1 MFLVNPIIS
10 GLHERFTPGVRP
22 CHNPAARCHS
32 KPDQKL
38 EQGDKTMN
46 DPVAQTTSN
55 DDRNL
60 AMLAHLLGI
69 VSSFVGALII
79 WLIKKDQSAF
89 IDEQGKEALNFQ
101 ITIVIGF
108 VIAGALTFILIG
120 ALLMPLL
127 WIANLVFCILAAVA
141 TSKGE
146 HYKYPFAIRL
156 LK

>member
-1 MFLVNPIIS
+1 
-10 GLHERFTPGVRP
+10 
-22 CHNPAARCHS
+22 
-32 KPDQKL
+32 
-38 EQGDKTMN
+38 MN
-46 DPVAQTTSN
+46 DPVAQTPNN

-69 VSSFVGALII
+69 VSGFIGALII

-101 ITIVIGF
+101 ITMLIAF
-108 VIAGALTFILIG
+108 VVAGMLMVILIG

-127 WIANLVFCILAAVA
+127 FVANLVFCILAAVA
-141 TSKGE
+141 VSKGE
-146 HYKYPFAIRL
+146 HYRYPVALRL

>member
-1 MFLVNPIIS
+1 MS
-10 GLHERFTPGVRP
+10 
-22 CHNPAARCHS
+22 
-32 KPDQKL
+32 
-38 EQGDKTMN
+38 
-46 DPVAQTTSN
+46 DPVAQTPSN

-69 VSSFVGALII
+69 VSGFIGALII

-101 ITIVIGF
+101 ITMLIAF
-108 VIAGALTFILIG
+108 VVAGMLMVILIG

-127 WIANLVFCILAAVA
+127 FVANLVFCILAAVA
-141 TSKGE
+141 VSKGE
-146 HYKYPFAIRL
+146 HYRYPVALRL

>member
-1 MFLVNPIIS
+1 VPQSPSGIIRS
-10 GLHERFTPGVRP
+10 QQQP
-22 CHNPAARCHS
+22 
-32 KPDQKL
+32 
-38 EQGDKTMN
+38 EQGERTMN
-46 DPVAQTTSN
+46 DPVAQTPNN

-69 VSSFVGALII
+69 VSGFIGALII

-101 ITIVIGF
+101 ITMLIAF
-108 VIAGALTFILIG
+108 VVAGMLMVILIG

-127 WIANLVFCILAAVA
+127 FVANLVFCILAAVA
-141 TSKGE
+141 VSKGE
-146 HYKYPFAIRL
+146 HYRYPVAIRL

>member
-1 MFLVNPIIS
+1 
-10 GLHERFTPGVRP
+10 
-22 CHNPAARCHS
+22 
-32 KPDQKL
+32 
-38 EQGDKTMN
+38 MN
-46 DPVAQTTSN
+46 DPVAQTPSS

-69 VSSFVGALII
+69 VSGFIGALII

-101 ITIVIGF
+101 ITMLIAF
-108 VIAGALTFILIG
+108 VVAGMLMVILIG

-127 WIANLVFCILAAVA
+127 LVANLVFCILAAVA
-141 TSKGE
+141 VSKGE
-146 HYKYPFAIRL
+146 HYRYPFALRL